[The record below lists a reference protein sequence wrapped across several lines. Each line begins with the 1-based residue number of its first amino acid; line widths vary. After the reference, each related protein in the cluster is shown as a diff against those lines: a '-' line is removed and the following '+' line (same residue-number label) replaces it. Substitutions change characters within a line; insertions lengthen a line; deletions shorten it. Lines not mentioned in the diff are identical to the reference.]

1 MAALTTIATAAA
13 LAATAAQTT
22 GSFIQARKFK
32 KQQQEADRKADEALA
47 AAKKDISKN
56 YLAGLSYAKEPYE
69 LAREAIN
76 VGLAQQ
82 TQAGVEGETRGAAA
96 TAGKA
101 QIASIGGQ
109 RQLAMAEAEDIY
121 GLQKLAAQEEARLA
135 GLSYNLNLAELFGQ
149 QAASQ
154 VAEANRQAQIQAGI
168 EGVGELVKQAGANVR
183 LAQQTQAGVEGETR
197 GAAATAGK
205 AQIASIGG
213 QRQLAMAE
221 AEDIYG
227 LQKLA
232 AQEEARLAGLSYNL
246 NLTELFGQQAAS
258 QVAEANRQAQIQTG
272 IKGVGEVVKQ
282 GGAMIPEYMATPEG
296 RAVNKLERQFNRAQR
311 RGEITGDVSIGEFGN
326 LNPITTYL
334 PGYDS
339 NLAQSYGDFYTDDFA
354 SVSYSQNPLDFF
366 SGMTPFEI
374 REYFSNRR

>member
-183 LAQQTQAGVEGETR
+183 LAQQTQAGVEGE
-197 GAAATAGK
+197 A
-205 AQIASIGG
+205 
-213 QRQLAMAE
+213 
-221 AEDIYG
+221 
-227 LQKLA
+227 
-232 AQEEARLAGLSYNL
+232 
-246 NLTELFGQQAAS
+246 
-258 QVAEANRQAQIQTG
+258 
-272 IKGVGEVVKQ
+272 

>member
-1 MAALTTIATAAA
+1 MAALTTIATAAG
-13 LAATAAQTT
+13 LAATAATTT
-22 GSFIQARKFK
+22 GSFIQARNFK

-101 QIASIGGQ
+101 QMASIAGQ

-168 EGVGELVKQAGANVR
+168 
-183 LAQQTQAGVEGETR
+183 
-197 GAAATAGK
+197 
-205 AQIASIGG
+205 
-213 QRQLAMAE
+213 
-221 AEDIYG
+221 
-227 LQKLA
+227 
-232 AQEEARLAGLSYNL
+232 
-246 NLTELFGQQAAS
+246 
-258 QVAEANRQAQIQTG
+258 
-272 IKGVGEVVKQ
+272 KGVGEVVKQ
-282 GGAMIPEYMATPEG
+282 AGAMIPEYMATPEG

-311 RGEITGDVSIGEFGN
+311 TGEITGDVSIGEFGN
-326 LNPITTYL
+326 LTQINPVFDPSL
-334 PGYDS
+334 S
-339 NLAQSYGDFYTDDFA
+339 QAYGDFYDTSYNLS
-354 SVSYSQNPLDFF
+354 SVGGYQKPIDFF
-366 SGMTPFEI
+366 KDMTPFEI

>member
-1 MAALTTIATAAA
+1 MAMFTSTALKIAALTGA
-13 LAATAAQTT
+13 AATAAQTT

-135 GLSYNLNLAELFGQ
+135 GLSYNLNLTELFGQ

-154 VAEANRQAQIQAGI
+154 VAEANRQAQIQA
-168 EGVGELVKQAGANVR
+168 
-183 LAQQTQAGVEGETR
+183 
-197 GAAATAGK
+197 
-205 AQIASIGG
+205 
-213 QRQLAMAE
+213 
-221 AEDIYG
+221 
-227 LQKLA
+227 
-232 AQEEARLAGLSYNL
+232 
-246 NLTELFGQQAAS
+246 
-258 QVAEANRQAQIQTG
+258 G

-296 RAVNKLERQFNRAQR
+296 RAVNKLERQFNRAQG

-326 LNPITTYL
+326 LNPITTYS